1 MVNSFQIYS
10 LDYSWPSMPYCV
22 GLVSIKV
29 LAENFLDDFIV
40 ILTDECALV
49 IECEIHFWTLACC
62 ARCKHIW
69 THQEWKSHGV

>member
-29 LAENFLDDFIV
+29 LAENFLDDFIL
-40 ILTDECALV
+40 IFIDECALV
-49 IECEIHFWTLACC
+49 IECEIHF
-62 ARCKHIW
+62 
-69 THQEWKSHGV
+69 